1 MSADEARGRVKCVAW
16 DLDDTVWSGTLLEDG
31 DVHVR
36 PEIVAAMRT
45 LDARGVLNSIASRN
59 DADLALAR
67 LRATGLDE
75 LVLHPQIGWGAKSV
89 AIPRIAEQLGIGL
102 DAIAFVDDQPFE
114 RAEVSFALP
123 QVLCVDV
130 ADIVSAV
137 ATRPE
142 FRPRFVTEES
152 RMRRNLYRSEARR
165 REGETEFAGTSE
177 EFLATLGMTM
187 TTRRARAEDLQR
199 AEELTVRTH
208 QLNSTGCTYSH
219 DQLELLRISPDH
231 LLLVASLSDRFGE
244 YGTIGLALVDRGSR
258 PWHLRLLLMSCRVVA
273 RGVGTVLLN
282 HILALAHDAGAGV
295 RGDFVHNDRNRT
307 MYITYKVA
315 GFDEVSR
322 EGNVVVLERGAD
334 EAPPPPSYLTLV
346 TEPPGD

>member
-1 MSADEARGRVKCVAW
+1 MSADDVRGRVKCVAW

-89 AIPRIAEQLGIGL
+89 AIPGSPSSWASDWTRS
-102 DAIAFVDDQPFE
+102 P
-114 RAEVSFALP
+114 SSTTSP
-123 QVLCVDV
+123 SSVLRCPSRCRRCC
-130 ADIVSAV
+130 AS
-137 ATRPE
+137 TRPTSCPPS
-142 FRPRFVTEES
+142 RPGPS
-152 RMRRNLYRSEARR
+152 SA
-165 REGETEFAGTSE
+165 
-177 EFLATLGMTM
+177 
-187 TTRRARAEDLQR
+187 
-199 AEELTVRTH
+199 
-208 QLNSTGCTYSH
+208 
-219 DQLELLRISPDH
+219 
-231 LLLVASLSDRFGE
+231 
-244 YGTIGLALVDRGSR
+244 TIGLALVDRGSR

-282 HILALAHDAGAGV
+282 HILALAHGAGAGV

-334 EAPPPPSYLTLV
+334 EAPPPPPSYLTLV